1 MNRCVLRGCVPKKL
15 LVYGANFPHDFESS
29 RGFGWSFETEPKH
42 DWKTLITNKNAEL
55 NRLTGVYKS
64 LLQKSGVDLIEGR
77 GKVLSEFPSVLNSL
91 DFMNN
96 DGFECC
102 FLEVVVLVAY
112 HLTKFSRDSGTDC

>member
-1 MNRCVLRGCVPKKL
+1 MPKKL

-55 NRLTGVYKS
+55 NRLIGVYKS

-77 GKVLSEFPSVLNSL
+77 GKVSL
-91 DFMNN
+91 YSF
-96 DGFECC
+96 CSK
-102 FLEVVVLVAY
+102 Y
-112 HLTKFSRDSGTDC
+112 SRVHRLCQLR

>member
-1 MNRCVLRGCVPKKL
+1 VPKKL

-42 DWKTLITNKNAEL
+42 DWKTLISNKNAEL

-77 GKVLSEFPSVLNSL
+77 GKVLPEFPSVVKVLVL
-91 DFMNN
+91 TAFVNN
-96 DGFECC
+96 GDIESCSF
-102 FLEVVVLVAY
+102 EVVVLVAGGVQS
-112 HLTKFSRDSGTDC
+112 K

>member
-1 MNRCVLRGCVPKKL
+1 MPKKL

-55 NRLTGVYKS
+55 NRLIGVYKS

-77 GKVLSEFPSVLNSL
+77 GKVPSQPLL
-91 DFMNN
+91 
-96 DGFECC
+96 
-102 FLEVVVLVAY
+102 
-112 HLTKFSRDSGTDC
+112 